1 MQEVEDKVQVKVAK
15 YMYAC
20 VLSTFF
26 VFHTKGSEVGKVCAS
41 PYPAVY
47 MLQDL
52 N

>member
-15 YMYAC
+15 CMYTY

-26 VFHTKGSEVGKVCAS
+26 VFLTKGSGVGKICAS
-41 PYPAVY
+41 PYPLVY